1 MVTTYSMILITG
13 GAGRLGFEVVKLLVA
28 RGEKVRVFDLPN
40 INWSQLEGLR
50 TSNNVT
56 TFKGDI
62 TNPEHV
68 RQACEDVNG
77 VIHLAALMPPRSE
90 TDENFTYNVNVVGTS
105 NLIKNLTRKTPVVFS
120 SSISIYGITAEEKRP
135 IDELHSLTPHDYYSK
150 TKILSE
156 NIVSK
161 SGNPYTILRLSPIA
175 VADLVE
181 LPNIIPYR
189 ADQRVEFIFV
199 EDAARA
205 IVEAL
210 QLVEEM
216 ETFNV
221 AGGDS
226 WQMLGH
232 QYIEG
237 FYKAL
242 GVEVDPKY
250 SEKYTAV
257 DWYNTSKGRRINYQ
271 STTFEA
277 FEEKLKTI
285 GADYGLK

>member
-1 MVTTYSMILITG
+1 MILITG

-28 RGEKVRVFDLPN
+28 QGEKVRVFDLPN
-40 INWSQLEGLR
+40 INWSHLEAL
-50 TSNNVT
+50 SSVT

-62 TNPEHV
+62 TNSDHV
-68 RQACEDVNG
+68 HHACEGARG

-90 TDENFTYNVNVVGTS
+90 ADESLTHMVNVVGTI
-105 NLIKNLTRKTPVVFS
+105 NLLKNIEKGTPVVFS
-120 SSISIYGITAEEKRP
+120 SSISVYGVTPGERKP
-135 IDELHSLTPHDYYSK
+135 IDELHSLTPHDSYSK
-150 TKILSE
+150 TKILGE
-156 NIVSK
+156 KIVSK
-161 SGNPYTILRLSPIA
+161 SGNPYTILRISPIA

-181 LPNIIPYR
+181 LPSIIPYR

-205 IVEAL
+205 IVGAL
-210 QLVEEM
+210 QLVGEK

-237 FYKAL
+237 FYEAL

-250 SEKYTAV
+250 SEEFTAV
-257 DWYNTSKGRRINYQ
+257 HWYDTSKGRRIKYQ
-271 STTFEA
+271 STSFEL
-277 FEEKLKTI
+277 FEERLKAI
-285 GADYGLK
+285 GDEYGLR